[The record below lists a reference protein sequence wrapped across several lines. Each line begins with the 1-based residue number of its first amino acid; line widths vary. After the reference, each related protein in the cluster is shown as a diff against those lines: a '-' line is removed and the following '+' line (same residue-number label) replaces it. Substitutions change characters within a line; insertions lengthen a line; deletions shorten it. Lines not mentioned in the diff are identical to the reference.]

1 MLPRAATLL
10 AKAILPV
17 ALMGGCLGHAQMNPA
32 GQGPIR
38 MPGSVTNTG
47 FAGALA
53 GTVQGTYP
61 GGGARSPQGLYLGAP
76 FPLAAPYPNW
86 APAPPAIF
94 DPSYGAAP
102 AYGAPPA
109 PMPVADAP
117 PPPLFVFAPAPERP
131 TVSVFVAATETP
143 GAPDPISPELRR
155 RNSQNLRALAAVLHF
170 PGAAQPA
177 AELSPSAI
185 SSGAALPATAAMP
198 AGAPSPETEP
208 LLLIAFK
215 DRNVVTAIAYWTDRG
230 TLHFVTPAREQKHAP
245 LSDVDWERSRA
256 LNSERGV
263 PFSVMQ

>member
-1 MLPRAATLL
+1 MPPRAATFL
-10 AKAILPV
+10 AKAILLV
-17 ALMGGCLGHAQMNPA
+17 ALMGGYLAEAQMNPA

-76 FPLAAPYPNW
+76 FPLAAPYPSW

-109 PMPVADAP
+109 PMPVADVSPLP
-117 PPPLFVFAPAPERP
+117 PFVFAPAPERP

-170 PGAAQPA
+170 P
-177 AELSPSAI
+177 
-185 SSGAALPATAAMP
+185 GAALPATAAMP

-230 TLHFVTPAREQKHAP
+230 TLHFVTPAREQKHVP

-256 LNSERGV
+256 LNNERGM